1 MKAVTLVVALCVAYA
16 TAQGF
21 GEDMGPGFSGPQ
33 DVGADYDSGFPGS
46 SQPVSPAYLDD
57 DGEAPV
63 YDDGAEDYDNV
74 SPSDDEG
81 VLYRRA
87 FVPVENYDLYHAAPV
102 RRDMGFLHPRS
113 GGFVGPSNIFAANN
127 RVKFNKH
134 ANQAF
139 KFRNNKHKN
148 FKANNKKFVVG

>member
-21 GEDMGPGFSGPQ
+21 GEDMGSGFSGPQ

-46 SQPVSPAYLDD
+46 SQPVSPAYFDD
-57 DGEAPV
+57 DSEAPV
-63 YDDGAEDYDNV
+63 YDDGADDYDNV

-87 FVPVENYDLYHAAPV
+87 FVPV

-113 GGFVGPSNIFAANN
+113 GGFAGPSNIFAANN